1 MMKPPGPAEHEALLL
16 CARRQLDNEQSGRL
30 RILARQKLDWEYL
43 YKLARRHS
51 LVPLF
56 YYQIER
62 AAGKEVPA
70 PFLQRLKKDY
80 QENSAR
86 NLILTNELVS
96 IIRELEVNGIE
107 AIPYKG
113 PALAI
118 AAYDNPDLRRYIDL
132 DLMVRRNDVSAA
144 RDLLIARG
152 YQPARNLNQRQ
163 QALLLTTQHNI
174 QFSRDEGR
182 LIVELHWRV
191 ATQLFA
197 ASVSAEDLW
206 PNLGTV
212 KLGNASLKTLS
223 IEDLLFCLCVHG
235 SRHLWE
241 RLSWICDVAAL
252 ITACPT
258 IDWLQLWQRAQRTDT
273 ERMLFLGLHLATQ
286 LGGASLPKGIE
297 TQVTGDNSV
306 LSLAGA
312 ITERLF
318 NGTLQVPPTPREIFR
333 YNFSVRKSWKSRAR
347 YCLSTLRPSDSDL
360 GTISLPRFFGFGY
373 YLLRPFRL
381 FTQNHSAKTVSE
393 NSGRPTANSQLLR

>member
-1 MMKPPGPAEHEALLL
+1 MTISPSSAEHEALLL
-16 CARRQLDNEQSGRL
+16 AARRQLDDEQRSRL
-30 RILARQKLDWEYL
+30 RILAQQELDWEYL

-62 AAGKEVPA
+62 VAGEDIPGPV
-70 PFLQRLKKDY
+70 LQRLRKDY
-80 QENSAR
+80 HENSAR

-118 AAYDNPDLRRYIDL
+118 AAYDNPNLRRYIDL
-132 DLMVRRNDVSAA
+132 DLMVRKADVSAA

-152 YQPARNLNQRQ
+152 YKPARNVDQRQ

-174 QFSRDEGR
+174 QFSRDDGR

-206 PNLGTV
+206 PNLETV
-212 KLGNASLKTLS
+212 KLGNVSLRTLS

-241 RLSWICDVAAL
+241 RLSWICDVASL
-252 ITACPT
+252 ISACPT
-258 IDWLQLWQRAQRTDT
+258 IDWPQLLQRAERTDT
-273 ERMLFLGLHLATQ
+273 ERMLLLGLHLATQ
-286 LGGASLPKGIE
+286 LGGALLPPEIE
-297 TQVTGDNSV
+297 TRLARDSSV
-306 LSLAGA
+306 LSLAAA
-312 ITERLF
+312 IRERLF
-318 NGTLQVPPTPREIFR
+318 NGTIQVPPTPREIFS

-347 YCLSTLRPSDSDL
+347 YCLYALRPSDSDL
-360 GTISLPRFFGFGY
+360 GTISLPRFLGFGY
-373 YLLRPFRL
+373 YVLRPFRL
-381 FTQNHSAKTVSE
+381 FRQNHSPKVVSE
-393 NSGRPTANSQLLR
+393 NSRGSTANSHSVR

>member
-1 MMKPPGPAEHEALLL
+1 MMKSPSPAEHEALLL
-16 CARRQLDNEQSGRL
+16 CARRQLDDEQSSRL
-30 RILARQKLDWEYL
+30 RILARQKLDWDYL

-62 AAGKEVPA
+62 VAGEAVPA
-70 PFLQRLKKDY
+70 PVLQRLRKDY

-86 NLILTNELVS
+86 NSILTNEMVS
-96 IIRELEVNGIE
+96 IIRELEVKGIE

-113 PALAI
+113 PALAL
-118 AAYDNPDLRRYIDL
+118 AAYDNPALRRYIDL
-132 DLMVRRNDVSAA
+132 DLMVRKSDVSAA
-144 RDLLIARG
+144 SDLLIARG
-152 YQPARNLNQRQ
+152 YQPARNLDQRQ
-163 QALLLTTQHNI
+163 QALLLTSQHNI

-206 PNLGTV
+206 PNLVTV
-212 KLGNASLKTLS
+212 ELGNASLKTLS

-258 IDWLQLWQRAQRTDT
+258 IDWPQLVQRAQRTDT
-273 ERMLFLGLHLATQ
+273 ERMLFLGLHLANR
-286 LGGASLPKGIE
+286 LVGASLPKEIE
-297 TQVTGDNSV
+297 TRVADDSSV
-306 LSLAGA
+306 LALTDA

-318 NGTLQVPPTPREIFR
+318 NGTVQVPPTPREIFK

-360 GTISLPRFFGFGY
+360 GTISLPRFLGFGY
-373 YLLRPFRL
+373 YVLRPFRL
-381 FTQNHSAKTVSE
+381 FTQNRSVKPISE

>member
-1 MMKPPGPAEHEALLL
+1 MEPPNRAEHEALLL
-16 CARRQLDNEQSGRL
+16 CARRRLDDEQSSRL

-62 AAGKEVPA
+62 AAGADLPGRV
-70 PFLQRLKKDY
+70 LQRLRKDY

-96 IIRELEVNGIE
+96 IIREFELNGIE

-132 DLMVRRNDVSAA
+132 DLMVRKRDVSAA

-152 YQPARNLNQRQ
+152 YQPARNLAQRQ

-174 QFSRDEGR
+174 QFSRDDGR

-241 RLSWICDVAAL
+241 RLSWVCDVAAL

-258 IDWLQLWQRAQRTDT
+258 IDWPQIVQRAQRTDT
-273 ERMLFLGLHLATQ
+273 ERMLLLGLHLATQ
-286 LGGASLPKGIE
+286 LVGASLPKEIE
-297 TQVTGDNSV
+297 AQIAGDSPV
-306 LSLAGA
+306 LTLAAA

-318 NGTLQVPPTPREIFR
+318 NGTVQVPPTPREIFS

-360 GTISLPRFFGFGY
+360 GTMSLPRFLGFGY
-373 YLLRPFRL
+373 YVLRPLRL
-381 FTQNHSAKTVSE
+381 FTQNHSAKPVSE
-393 NSGRPTANSQLLR
+393 NRGRPTANSHLLR

>member
-1 MMKPPGPAEHEALLL
+1 MKPPNRAEHEALLL
-16 CARRQLDNEQSGRL
+16 CARRRLDDEQSSRL

-62 AAGKEVPA
+62 AAGEDVPA
-70 PFLQRLKKDY
+70 TVLQRLRKDF

-86 NLILTNELVS
+86 NLILTNEVVS
-96 IIRELEVNGIE
+96 IIREFELNGIE

-118 AAYDNPDLRRYIDL
+118 AAYNNPDLRRYIDL
-132 DLMVRRNDVSAA
+132 DLMVRKCDVSTA

-152 YQPARNLNQRQ
+152 YQPARNLDQRQ

-212 KLGNASLKTLS
+212 KFGNASLKTLS
-223 IEDLLFCLCVHG
+223 IEDFLFCLCVHG
-235 SRHLWE
+235 SRHLWD

-258 IDWLQLWQRAQRTDT
+258 IDWPQIVQRAQRTDT

-286 LGGASLPKGIE
+286 LVGASLPKETE
-297 TQVTGDNSV
+297 TQIAGDSRV
-306 LSLAGA
+306 LTLAAA

-318 NGTLQVPPTPREIFR
+318 NGTVQVPPTPREIFS

-360 GTISLPRFFGFGY
+360 GTMSLPRFLGFGY
-373 YLLRPFRL
+373 YLLRPLRL
-381 FTQNHSAKTVSE
+381 FTQNHSAKPVSE
-393 NSGRPTANSQLLR
+393 NGGRPTANSHLLR

>member
-1 MMKPPGPAEHEALLL
+1 MMKPPGCAEHEALLL
-16 CARRQLDNEQSGRL
+16 CARRRLDDEQSRRL
-30 RILARQKLDWEYL
+30 RILACQKLDWEYL

-51 LVPLF
+51 LLPLF

-62 AAGKEVPA
+62 AARDDVPG
-70 PFLQRLKKDY
+70 PLLQRLRKDY

-113 PALAI
+113 PALAV
-118 AAYDNPDLRRYIDL
+118 AAFDNPDLRRYIDL
-132 DLMVRRNDVSAA
+132 DLMVRKDDVSAA

-206 PNLGTV
+206 PNLGAV
-212 KLGNASLKTLS
+212 KLGSASLKTLS

-258 IDWLQLWQRAQRTDT
+258 IRWPQVVQQAQRTDT
-273 ERMLFLGLHLATQ
+273 ERMLLLGLHLASN
-286 LGGASLPKGIE
+286 LGGALLPKEIE
-297 TQVTGDNSV
+297 TQMAGDSSL
-306 LSLAGA
+306 LSLAGT
-312 ITERLF
+312 ICERLF
-318 NGTLQVPPTPREIFR
+318 NGTVQVPPTPRQIFK
-333 YNFSVRKSWKSRAR
+333 YNLSVRKSWKARAR

-373 YLLRPFRL
+373 YVLRPFRL
-381 FTQNHSAKTVSE
+381 FTQNHSAKPVSE
-393 NSGRPTANSQLLR
+393 NSGGRAANSR